1 MKRLSAALG
10 AIVIFAAACGSDAS
24 DVLQELGLSA
34 AEADCFASEYEAR
47 DLDINRVLRADEG
60 ELTEV
65 EQQAVVEVA
74 SACVGGGADTT
85 TDTSGDSDSND
96 DPDDDGP
103 DDGTA
108 ASDTSGDNSDPNSG
122 ALSYDDLSLFERAF
136 ADGMIEEGVS
146 TEAAVCI
153 INEFGSADI
162 SLLEFMDVDAAD
174 EPTDEMLAAI
184 FRCGDELID
193 AGAFDFSS
201 PDPVTDGVTYG
212 DDPEMDLL
220 WDMCEVGD
228 GEACDQLFFIS
239 PFGSDYEEFGNT
251 CGFRFELST
260 VLCADELG
268 GSTGG
273 TSYGDDPLLDN
284 LYDECSA
291 GNMLSCDN
299 LFIESPV
306 DSEYETYGST
316 CGGVEPDTFGGC
328 ASDPMFYGDDVHF
341 DGLYDSCGAGDMAAC
356 DELYLFSAMGSE
368 YESYGSSCGEIA
380 TTEEFGSCEA
390 VYGKT

>member
-10 AIVIFAAACGSDAS
+10 VMAIFAASCGSDAS

-47 DLDINRVLRADEG
+47 DLDIDRVLRADEG
-60 ELTEV
+60 ELTDA

-74 SACVGGGADTT
+74 SACVGGGADA
-85 TDTSGDSDSND
+85 DNGGDSDDGSSNTDPSDTTPPDSDTSD
-96 DPDDDGP
+96 DPDP
-103 DDGTA
+103 K
-108 ASDTSGDNSDPNSG
+108 SS
-122 ALSYDDLSLFERAF
+122 ALSYDDLSLFEQAF

-153 INEFGSADI
+153 INEFGAAGI
-162 SLLEFMDVDAAD
+162 SLLEFMDIDSAD

-193 AGAFDFSS
+193 AGAFDFSN
-201 PDPVTDGVTYG
+201 PDPVTDASTYG

-220 WDMCEVGD
+220 WDMCEFGD
-228 GEACDQLFFIS
+228 GEACDELFFIS

-251 CGFRFELST
+251 CGFRFEPST

-273 TSYGDDPLLDN
+273 SAYGDDPLLDS

-299 LFIESPV
+299 LYLESPI

-328 ASDPMFYGDDVHF
+328 ATDPMFYGDDVYF
-341 DGLYDSCGAGDMAAC
+341 DGLYDSCGDGDMAAC
-356 DELYLFSAMGSE
+356 DELYIFSAVGSE
-368 YESYGSSCGEIA
+368 YETFGNLCGEIT

-390 VYGKT
+390 VYG